1 MNIEA
6 TMIALVIMAA
16 SIGNTEAMDR
26 EATICGPLK
35 ERFYFWMWS
44 MNAPSPDP
52 TLVSQFKNIETI
64 SITTSDNKKLTGYKY
79 NSHSVSGEKT
89 KPKGYLLV
97 ALGNAMIADRMITSF
112 GQFAQKGLDVYIYD
126 YRGYGNSEGKRRL
139 NAIIEDYKEI
149 ALDLNKSYERK
160 YLYGISLG
168 GVFVS
173 NVIGSDIDFDAAI
186 IDSSPSRLSTHGC
199 PKRIDPV
206 ENLPKNSSKLFVI
219 TGKKDQVLGDDMTQ
233 ELREVASKK
242 GAKTIHGEHFA
253 HPFMDSN
260 EETHQERMQR
270 IMEFLMESKQ
280 TE

>member
-1 MNIEA
+1 MNIEGILIIMISMA
-6 TMIALVIMAA
+6 TT
-16 SIGNTEAMDR
+16 IGNAEAVDR
-26 EATICGPLK
+26 EATICGPIK

-52 TLVSQFKNIETI
+52 SRVAQFKNIEPI
-64 SITTSDNKKLTGYKY
+64 SFTTADNKKLAGYKY
-79 NSHSVSGEKT
+79 NSHNGNQVKT

-112 GQFAQKGLDVYIYD
+112 GQFAQKGLDIYIYD

-149 ALDLNKSYERK
+149 AISLNKSYGLK

-173 NVIGSDIDFDAAI
+173 NVIGSGIDFDTAI

-199 PKRIDPV
+199 PQRIDPV
-206 ENLPKNSSKLFVI
+206 ENLPQNSSKLFVI
-219 TGKKDQVLGDDMTQ
+219 TGKQDQVLGDDMTQ
-233 ELREVASKK
+233 ELREAASEK
-242 GAKTIHGEHFA
+242 GAKTIHGESFA
-253 HPFMDSN
+253 HPFMDSK
-260 EETHQERMQR
+260 EETHQERMDL
-270 IMEFLMESKQ
+270 IINFLVESNSNK
-280 TE
+280 

>member
-1 MNIEA
+1 MHIEA
-6 TMIALVIMAA
+6 TMIALIIMA
-16 SIGNTEAMDR
+16 STLGNADAVNR
-26 EATICGPLK
+26 EATICGSIK

-52 TLVSQFKNIETI
+52 TLVAQFKNIDPI
-64 SITTSDNKKLTGYKY
+64 NFTTADNKKLTGYKY
-79 NSHSVSGEKT
+79 NSHNSKQERT
-89 KPKGYLLV
+89 KPNGYLLV

-139 NAIIEDYKEI
+139 NAMIEDYKEI
-149 ALDLNKSYERK
+149 ASSFNQSYDRK

-173 NVIGSDIDFDAAI
+173 NVIGSGIDFDAAI

-199 PKRIDPV
+199 PQRIDPV
-206 ENLPKNSSKLFVI
+206 ENLPKDSSKLLVI
-219 TGKKDQVLGDDMTQ
+219 TGKQDQVLGDNMTQ
-233 ELREVASKK
+233 ELREVASEK
-242 GAKTIHGEHFA
+242 GAKTIHGESFA

-260 EETHQERMQR
+260 EEIHQERMDL
-270 IMEFLMESKQ
+270 IMEFLVESISD
-280 TE
+280 

>member
-1 MNIEA
+1 MNIDA
-6 TMIALVIMAA
+6 GIIVLIIMAA
-16 SIGNTEAMDR
+16 SIGNADAAER
-26 EATICGPLK
+26 ESTICGPVK

-52 TLVSQFKNIETI
+52 ARVSQYKNIEPI
-64 SITTSDNKKLTGYKY
+64 SFTTADNKKLTGYKH
-79 NSHSVSGEKT
+79 NSHNGNQERT
-89 KPKGYLLV
+89 KPKGYLLI

-112 GQFAQKGLDVYIYD
+112 DQFAQNGLDIYIYD

-149 ALDLNKSYERK
+149 TLKLNQSYERK

-173 NVIGSDIDFDAAI
+173 NVIGSGIDFDAAI

-199 PKRIDPV
+199 PQRIDPV
-206 ENLPKNSSKLFVI
+206 ENLPKDSSKLFVI
-219 TGKKDQVLGDDMTQ
+219 TGKQDQVLDDDMTQ
-233 ELREVASKK
+233 ELREVADKK
-242 GAKTIHGEHFA
+242 GAKTIHGERFA

-260 EETHQERMQR
+260 EEIHQERMDL
-270 IMEFLMESKQ
+270 IMEFLVRSNQ
-280 TE
+280 D